1 MAIGDKI
8 KATRKKSGLSQAE
21 FANLCG
27 ISQSALAFWE
37 TGKRKPK
44 YEQLVKISKLFDVSI
59 DYLIKDED
67 ADKKFENTDLY
78 HQITYLEMVDEFLD
92 IPNIRKYGL
101 ITEEMLCI
109 YKDNIK
115 ELLYK
120 CRNSEKTTTEE
131 KSIIVD
137 GLTEELTRDLL
148 IRLAEQEK
156 TVTDMSNIFYLLM
169 YYFSLNYE
177 ARDILIERAKELTLI
192 KIYQYQK
199 D

>member
-8 KATRKKSGLSQAE
+8 KDTRKKSGLSQAE

-44 YEQLVKISKLFDVSI
+44 YEQLVKISKIFNVSI

-67 ADKKFENTDLY
+67 ADKKFENTDLQY
-78 HQITYLEMVDEFLD
+78 QITYLEMIDEFLD
-92 IPNIRKYGL
+92 MPNIQKYGL
-101 ITEEMLCI
+101 ITEEMLRI

-115 ELLYK
+115 EMLYK
-120 CRNSEKTTTEE
+120 CRNSSKTTPEE

-137 GLTEELTRDLL
+137 GFIEELTRDLL

-192 KIYQYQK
+192 KIYQCKK

>member
-44 YEQLVKISKLFDVSI
+44 YEQLVKISKIFDVSI
-59 DYLIKDED
+59 DYLIKDEE

-78 HQITYLEMVDEFLD
+78 HQITYLEMIDEFLD

-101 ITEEMLCI
+101 ITEEMLRI
-109 YKDNIK
+109 YKDTIK

-120 CRNSEKTTTEE
+120 CRTSDKTTTEE

-192 KIYQYQK
+192 KIYQCQK